1 MRLLPD
7 RISSQLIALI
17 VSSVLTVHL
26 IITFFVFW
34 EHTRPPSIDPGG
46 LTGRLIGFAELLN
59 AAPGEERQVR
69 LAQINR
75 VYPAFDLMLS
85 RSANADACS
94 PAGPEN
100 RHLRTAL
107 AGGISLVQ
115 TQTCPAGQAGRVMLR
130 LSDGTYLSALFPTMH
145 RSLISPPV
153 LVTGLAVLASG
164 LIFASWG
171 ALALTRPLRALA
183 RAAGEF
189 KLTAPLEPLE
199 EKGPREIRTV
209 IAAFNQMRAR
219 IAGLVKERADALA
232 AIGHDLRTPI
242 TRLRLRSE
250 FVTAADDRERFV
262 ADLDH
267 MDALV
272 RAALEYLRDEA
283 KETSKI
289 LLDLTSL
296 LQTIAD
302 RFADSGHDVAC
313 EAAERALVVGDP
325 VGLSRVF
332 ENLIDNACKYAGM
345 ARMRL
350 DLRDENILVDVI
362 DQGPGIDE
370 SERERLLQPYNR
382 GDAARNLDKGAGFG
396 LGLTI
401 ARLIVLKHGGQL
413 SLLSAVPRGLIV
425 RVMLPLA
432 RTATLPPGA
441 GARP

>member
-34 EHTRPPSIDPGG
+34 EHTRPPPIDPGG

-59 AAPGEERQVR
+59 ALPGEERQVR
-69 LAQINR
+69 LAEINR
-75 VYPAFDLMLS
+75 VYPAFDLALS
-85 RSANADACS
+85 RSSDADACS

-100 RHLRTAL
+100 CHLRTAL

-115 TQTCPAGQAGRVMLR
+115 TPPCPAGQTGRVMLR
-130 LSDGTYLSALFPTMH
+130 LSDGTYLSALFPAMH

-183 RAAGEF
+183 TAAGEF

-209 IAAFNQMRAR
+209 IAAFNQMQAR

-350 DLRDENILVDVI
+350 DLRDENILVDIV

-413 SLLSAVPRGLIV
+413 SLLSAAPRGLIV

-432 RTATLPPGA
+432 RTAALAPGA